1 MAGFSLKVPGV
12 NSLERMIVIL
22 DLFEGKRLEWTMEDM
37 QARLGYTRSTLYRY
51 LKVLTDAGLLT
62 SLPDVGYT
70 LGPRIAELD
79 YQMRE
84 RDPLIV
90 ASRPVMAELVEE
102 IAGIA
107 LLCRRYRERVLCVHQ
122 EQGTASFH
130 SNYERGLARP
140 MLQGAASRIIL
151 AHMPSA
157 TIRKIYD
164 ADPAAVRQA
173 GLGDSLN
180 ELRARLRAMR
190 QAGWDMTVS
199 QVTRG
204 VTGVAAPIFDRRDN
218 VLGSLSVTMGED
230 QVSEERL
237 AFVADR
243 VVLCARIVTK
253 TIARSALAAP
263 EAAIVGERAA
273 VRQETAAV
281 RVADMIRSED
291 ERS

>member
-1 MAGFSLKVPGV
+1 M
-12 NSLERMIVIL
+12 NSLERMIAIL
-22 DLFEGKRLEWTMEDM
+22 DLFEGQTLEWSMEEL

-102 IAGIA
+102 ISGIS
-107 LLCRRYRERVLCVHQ
+107 LLCRRYRDRVLCVHQ

-130 SNYERGLARP
+130 SNYERGRARP
-140 MLQGAASRIIL
+140 LLQGAASRIIL
-151 AHMPSA
+151 ANMPSLA
-157 TIRKIYD
+157 IRKLYD
-164 ADPAAVRQA
+164 ADPAAVRTA

-180 ELRARLRAMR
+180 SLRAQLRAMR
-190 QAGWDMTVS
+190 QKGWDTTVS
-199 QVTRG
+199 QVTSG

-230 QVSEERL
+230 HVSPDRI

-253 TIARSALAAP
+253 TIARSGHAFEAAP
-263 EAAIVGERAA
+263 ERSL
-273 VRQETAAV
+273 
-281 RVADMIRSED
+281 RVVDLSPLLAGKAKTEHS
-291 ERS
+291 S